1 MDFNL
6 RNLDIK
12 IRGNDK
18 KDIFKIFM
26 ILILVNV
33 LVTIV
38 VVLFANVEILK
49 TILLYIMSVVYV
61 GTAVYIIKKENE
73 EVIGKPKESF
83 ENKYDPILTRF
94 IIKNEFVLDNE
105 LLNAEIYYL
114 IKKGYV
120 EIDKENNILRLK
132 DRTQFKQIDALERI
146 DSDKIKEYS
155 SNEIPSYE
163 SMFIGKILFAFHD
176 EIELNEFRRNQKG
189 NYYLERGEMCKLAME
204 KMLLYEIEKKNMLGQ
219 ASSNMN
225 FVSIAG
231 ILNIIT
237 SIMLFMVIGRFNIIL
252 LLATVINIALNA
264 VIIKNENILSY
275 KYSEDV
281 IKYIDN
287 LLEYVDLLKKG
298 KAIKNTN
305 PVYSEPNINISGFG
319 NQPERF
325 ENDLHNSGFIDNNL
339 NIEANENNYEDEET
353 TNQRDTDQELKF
365 LFGIN
370 TSEDLFI

>member
-1 MDFNL
+1 MNFNI

-12 IRGNDK
+12 VRGNDK
-18 KDIFKIFM
+18 KHIFKIFM
-26 ILILVNV
+26 ILVLINV

-38 VVLFANVEILK
+38 VLLFANVEILK
-49 TILLYIMSVVYV
+49 TILLYIMSTVYV
-61 GTAVYIIKKENE
+61 GIVVYIIKKENK
-73 EVIGKPKESF
+73 VIGKSKESF
-83 ENKYDPILTRF
+83 ENKYDPILTKF
-94 IIKNEFVLDNE
+94 IIKNEFILDNE

-120 EIDKENNILRLK
+120 EIDKENNVLRLK
-132 DRTQFKQIDALERI
+132 DRNQFKQIDALERI
-146 DSDKIKEYS
+146 DSEKIKEYS
-155 SNEIPSYE
+155 TNEVPSYE

-176 EIELNEFRRNQKG
+176 EIELNEFKRNQKE

-219 ASSNMN
+219 KSSNMN
-225 FVSIAG
+225 FVSVAG

-237 SIMLFMVIGRFNIIL
+237 SIMLFMVIGRFNVIL
-252 LLATVINIALNA
+252 LLATIINIVLNA
-264 VIIKNENILSY
+264 VIIKNENILAY

-287 LLEYVDLLKKG
+287 LLEYVSILKKG
-298 KAIKNTN
+298 KITKANN
-305 PVYSEPNINISGFG
+305 PTQEEENINISELT
-319 NQPERF
+319 NEQERPVY
-325 ENDLHNSGFIDNNL
+325 DLHNVESIENNL
-339 NIEANENNYEDEET
+339 NNKIDQNNHEDEET
-353 TNQRDTDQELKF
+353 TNERDADEELKF